1 MEEKQYHGIKNNMI
15 YTSLGETDIKVS
27 KLCLGTMTWGSQNT
41 QNEVNDFIDISL
53 SNGLNFFDTAE
64 MYPTTPKSS
73 ETQGLSE
80 KYLGQ
85 WIKSSKKRDSIV
97 VASKV
102 VGEGYMIIRNGEP
115 ISPKSIRKALEG
127 SLRNLNTDFID
138 LYQLH
143 WPNRGSYH
151 FRRNWEYNP
160 FNQNKSGEKEEM
172 FLILNEL
179 NKLVS
184 EGKIRSIGLSNE
196 TAWGTMQFIEIAK
209 KEGFSKIVSIQNE
222 YSLLCRWFDLDLSEL
237 CHYENIGLLAYSPLA
252 AGILAG
258 KYKNNIIPEK
268 SRRSI
273 DKTLFG
279 RAKNGIPKVVEN
291 YQKLASKNNLDIA
304 QMSLS
309 FCLSRPFMT
318 SVIFGATNKKQLLN
332 NLNSININISSEI
345 IAELNNIFKQG
356 QIPF

>member
-15 YTSLGETDIKVS
+15 YTCLGETEIKVS

-179 NKLVS
+179 P
-184 EGKIRSIGLSNE
+184 SNE
-196 TAWGTMQFIEIAK
+196 
-209 KEGFSKIVSIQNE
+209 
-222 YSLLCRWFDLDLSEL
+222 
-237 CHYENIGLLAYSPLA
+237 
-252 AGILAG
+252 
-258 KYKNNIIPEK
+258 
-268 SRRSI
+268 
-273 DKTLFG
+273 
-279 RAKNGIPKVVEN
+279 
-291 YQKLASKNNLDIA
+291 
-304 QMSLS
+304 
-309 FCLSRPFMT
+309 
-318 SVIFGATNKKQLLN
+318 
-332 NLNSININISSEI
+332 
-345 IAELNNIFKQG
+345 
-356 QIPF
+356 